1 MRNACHRAQL
11 HTLRLV
17 KMPHAFGAFLRVDDI
32 DMLPQRNGAIGALRL
47 TDIAIDAFFCNHQ
60 GHGLFS
66 SSNTKTAYY
75 PRLITALRPL
85 YPSYPVTRMGLF
97 LFKRL
102 AALLLTLLLASAV
115 VFAVLE
121 VLPGNA
127 AQVMLGPDAA
137 PEAVR
142 ALERQLGLNQP
153 ALLRYGHWL
162 SGLLQGQMGTS
173 HAYGS
178 PVSHLITQRLALTLP
193 LALLAMLLAGCLA
206 LAAGVFA
213 AAQHRRVGDRLVMT
227 VSQLGMAERVMR
239 ASTAAC
245 TTASAKAGSNRLLR
259 ARSQACGLL
268 PQPSKPPAENQR
280 KCIKTESSLC
290 ICRC

>member
-1 MRNACHRAQL
+1 
-11 HTLRLV
+11 
-17 KMPHAFGAFLRVDDI
+17 
-32 DMLPQRNGAIGALRL
+32 
-47 TDIAIDAFFCNHQ
+47 
-60 GHGLFS
+60 
-66 SSNTKTAYY
+66 
-75 PRLITALRPL
+75 
-85 YPSYPVTRMGLF
+85 MGLF

-162 SGLLQGQMGTS
+162 GGLLQGQMGTS

-178 PVSHLITQRLALTLP
+178 PVSHLIAQRLALTLP
-193 LALLAMLLAGCLA
+193 LALFAMLLAGCLA

-227 VSQLGMAERVMR
+227 ISQLGMAVPGFWLALLLVLVFAVHLRWFS
-239 ASTAAC
+239 AGGLTAGA
-245 TTASAKAGSNRLLR
+245 TARKPGCA
-259 ARSQACGLL
+259 
-268 PQPSKPPAENQR
+268 PSKA
-280 KCIKTESSLC
+280 CCCLL
-290 ICRC
+290 